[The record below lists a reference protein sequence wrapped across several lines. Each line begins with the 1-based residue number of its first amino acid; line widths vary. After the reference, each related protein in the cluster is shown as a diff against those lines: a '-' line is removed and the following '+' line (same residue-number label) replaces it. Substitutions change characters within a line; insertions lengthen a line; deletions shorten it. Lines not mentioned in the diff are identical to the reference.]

1 MFTHV
6 IRHCFISCL
15 IRRSLSIV
23 PNNSTVP
30 SSSIRICCIV
40 GSGPA
45 AEHERVRFI
54 RNIHVGKTIGLK
66 ELQEFYHIIVLAYGS
81 SVEHNLHISGVPEN
95 AQLRPQLD
103 HTDRAI
109 IIGIG
114 NVALDCAR
122 MLLTSIDDLAKTD
135 ITDIALDTLRQSRIR
150 HVILVGRREPM
161 QVLFTIK
168 EFRELTKL
176 NGVQSMLNKDFN

>member
-81 SVEHNLHISGVPEN
+81 SVEHNLHIS
-95 AQLRPQLD
+95 A
-103 HTDRAI
+103 HTVAKRI
-109 IIGIG
+109 IEDIEQSH
-114 NVALDCAR
+114 
-122 MLLTSIDDLAKTD
+122 LTNLHEIKSGGDGLIVLAKSRQIRCISYED
-135 ITDIALDTLRQSRIR
+135 WKKLDAHEINLG
-150 HVILVGRREPM
+150 HVKGKPREKIINIQKM
-161 QVLFTIK
+161 L
-168 EFRELTKL
+168 ELTT
-176 NGVQSMLNKDFN
+176 S

>member
-6 IRHCFISCL
+6 IRRCFISCH

-54 RNIHVGKTIGLK
+54 GNIHI
-66 ELQEFYHIIVLAYGS
+66 
-81 SVEHNLHISGVPEN
+81 GVPEN

>member
-6 IRHCFISCL
+6 IRRCFISCH

-54 RNIHVGKTIGLK
+54 GNIHIDIEQNHLT
-66 ELQEFYHIIVLAYGS
+66 
-81 SVEHNLHISGVPEN
+81 NLHEIKSGGDGLI
-95 AQLRPQLD
+95 A
-103 HTDRAI
+103 
-109 IIGIG
+109 
-114 NVALDCAR
+114 
-122 MLLTSIDDLAKTD
+122 LAKSRQIRCISYED
-135 ITDIALDTLRQSRIR
+135 WKKLDAHEINLG
-150 HVILVGRREPM
+150 HVKGKPREKIINIQKM
-161 QVLFTIK
+161 L
-168 EFRELTKL
+168 ELTT
-176 NGVQSMLNKDFN
+176 S